1 MSTSTQSFLPV
12 DDIRDDVAVM
22 KDGAMAIILQTSA
35 VNFDLLSETEQ
46 LAIIGAFAGL
56 LNSLS
61 FSIQIV
67 IRSKRLDISNYI
79 HLLKDAESQQKNPLL
94 QVMMQHYRQFVT
106 NIIRNNEVL
115 DKQFYVVISISALE
129 LGVMKD
135 VNKNFEKGITL
146 LSPRRDHIM
155 RQLSRIGLKTVQLNT
170 DKLITLFYDYYND
183 SFKSSFR
190 NANNSVEHPVSDRAA
205 LLAKQQTTQIPT
217 TPPPLQP
224 VSQSAPAS
232 RPPVVVQPPPSPPP
246 QQPPPQAQPA
256 NNTSNIR
263 PLSRNVPFA
272 VEELP
277 EDYGRP

>member
-1 MSTSTQSFLPV
+1 MSTSTQSFIPLE
-12 DDIRDDVAVM
+12 DIRDDVVVM
-22 KDGAMAIILQTSA
+22 KDGSMAIILQTSA

-79 HLLKDAESQQKNPLL
+79 HLLKDAEAQQKNPLL

-129 LGVMKD
+129 LGVVKD
-135 VNKNFEKGITL
+135 VTKNFEKGLTL

-155 RQLSRIGLKTVQLNT
+155 RQLSRIGLKTSQLNT

-183 SFKSSFR
+183 TFKSSFR
-190 NANNSVEHPVSDRAA
+190 NANSSAQPAA
-205 LLAKQQTTQIPT
+205 TPAQTPQAAKPAATQTP
-217 TPPPLQP
+217 
-224 VSQSAPAS
+224 APAA
-232 RPPVVVQPPPSPPP
+232 PPP
-246 QQPPPQAQPA
+246 QPIPAAPPMAAPAAAAAPQPQAAPPPVQ
-256 NNTSNIR
+256 TSTMR
-263 PLSRNVPFA
+263 PLGRNVPFA